1 MTGSGILSAHLE
13 GAHTE
18 REVVDALCSLFGLRT
33 DDLAALDSMTPAT
46 RVPYQVFR
54 RERGFR
60 TTLELYVGRAP
71 EGVPRSDFDLA
82 EALARHYD
90 ERVLISPR
98 DGDPNPYAWDLVTSD
113 GACRRVRA
121 VPQDDDDAIVLDLD
135 VPGVE

>member
-1 MTGSGILSAHLE
+1 MNPT
-13 GAHTE
+13 
-18 REVVDALCSLFGLRT
+18 
-33 DDLAALDSMTPAT
+33 T
-46 RVPYQVFR
+46 RVPYQLFR

-71 EGVPRSDFDLA
+71 EAVPRSDFDLA
-82 EALARHYD
+82 KALARRYD

-98 DGDPNPYAWDLVTSD
+98 DEDPSPYAWDLVTSD
-113 GACRRVRA
+113 GAERRVRA